1 MSLLTL
7 MRLIN
12 QTPGPNADV
21 TDIGLIATQAVPDI
35 AVLFYVLTARGTDR
49 DPQSPRHTKLKA
61 PRYLGVEV
69 DGALEMAEQ
78 IGLTIYSG
86 G

>member
-1 MSLLTL
+1 

-21 TDIGLIATQAVPDI
+21 TDIGLIAIQAVPDI

-49 DPQSPRHTKLKA
+49 DPQSPSTSI
-61 PRYLGVEV
+61 PRYLGIEV

-78 IGLTIYSG
+78 IGLTIHSG